1 MIFCHQPLIQT
12 DLILLQ
18 HGPCR
23 FSVQRVDK
31 SIDYVHKCPM
41 YFKKLFFQFKC
52 LQCFTTTYYK
62 IYKLLYFQKVR
73 ILCCICNKHL
83 NDVIVNKPKQTQGGD
98 LIYRI
103 VGIEVLNKS
112 LMQTTISINML
123 EVLMFQNYILDKS
136 QCMFDQILNYRI
148 YYLYSNLKNQICSY
162 FRARRK
168 WKGASVGA
176 EPEQITLPGG
186 GEGGWILA
194 TISDLKF
201 HFDFQFAIFM

>member
-1 MIFCHQPLIQT
+1 MLHYDILQNLQT
-12 DLILLQ
+12 SLLLE
-18 HGPCR
+18 GANI
-23 FSVQRVDK
+23 V
-31 SIDYVHKCPM
+31 
-41 YFKKLFFQFKC
+41 
-52 LQCFTTTYYK
+52 LQN
-62 IYKLLYFQKVR
+62 IEG
-73 ILCCICNKHL
+73 ICNKHL
-83 NDVIVNKPKQTQGGD
+83 NDVIVNKPKQRQGGD

-112 LMQTTISINML
+112 LMQTTVSINML

-186 GEGGWILA
+186 GGGWILA

-201 HFDFQFAIFM
+201 HFDLQFAIFM